1 MSLNFLPES
10 RALVHA
16 GDGLESP
23 LATVPAIAFP
33 QSAEEGANAL
43 KLACSVER
51 TTILGVAQVFHAI
64 KSNLGYGEWERMWK
78 LKLKSQ
84 RPPRSKRTSNKY
96 ALVGQEFGSAD
107 GKGPSHL
114 VNFLPAHLDALYF
127 LAQLGST
134 LVFELIA
141 DGAVY
146 ESMTAAKARELRDQ
160 YRPDLAKK
168 REFDLARWFARL
180 KRLLA
185 QLDDEAT
192 PQDRQAVLPQVR
204 QRFDQCMAKV
214 ERTQT

>member
-1 MSLNFLPES
+1 M
-10 RALVHA
+10 VHA

-96 ALVGQEFGSAD
+96 ALVGQEFGHAD
-107 GKGPSHL
+107 GKGTSHL
-114 VNFLPAHLDALYF
+114 VNCLPAHLDALYF

-160 YRPDLAKK
+160 YRPHLAKK
-168 REFDLARWFARL
+168 RAFDVGRWFARL
-180 KRLLA
+180 EKCLA
-185 QLDDEAT
+185 ELEEEGT
-192 PQDRQAVLPQVR
+192 PQDHEAILPQVR
-204 QRFDQCMAKV
+204 QCFDQFIAKI